1 MLMPGWKA
9 PSHPCEGLLIFLQ
22 DPREVFLLCSPSRRY
37 PVIQA
42 EGTGREEEVKEER
55 RKGRKDGKTEGK
67 EGKKEREKALGFL
80 ASYSASKTQTFSEAE

>member
-1 MLMPGWKA
+1 MRDFSSSSKTPGRSSYCV
-9 PSHPCEGLLIFLQ
+9 PHLEGTQ
-22 DPREVFLLCSPSRRY
+22 SSR
-37 PVIQA
+37 A

-80 ASYSASKTQTFSEAE
+80 AIYSASKTQTFSEAE